1 MSFFSKLFNRKEQ
14 KSSKQN
20 EMKYLIVG
28 LGNIGTE
35 YENTRHNIGF
45 QVVEYI
51 AQQAE
56 AQFKSD
62 KLAFR
67 AEIKY
72 KGRILVLIK
81 PTTYM
86 NLSGK
91 SVNYWLQK
99 EKISIDK
106 LLIIVDDLALPFGTL
121 RIKTKGSDGGHNGL
135 ANINQTIGSEYAR
148 IRFGIGDAFSK
159 GKQVDYVLGTWNDY
173 EQKLLPERIEK
184 ISEATKS
191 FVSIGI
197 ERTMNF
203 FNGK

>member
-159 GKQVDYVLGTWNDY
+159 GKQVDYVLGTWNDD

>member
-1 MSFFSKLFNRKEQ
+1 MSFFSKLFNGKEQ